1 MAERQR
7 RLRNRVDCESLLF
20 SSINCKDKINMR
32 SGPPIVFTIQSAH
45 NMPAQVRM
53 VTVKAN
59 TGLKQ

>member
-1 MAERQR
+1 M
-7 RLRNRVDCESLLF
+7 DCESLLF